1 MAAMDDPSP
10 GAVSPAE
17 AGFPPMPMDRAAAAA
32 DAAVAILVLAALLAL
47 PSVLAPLS
55 RGLHVSV
62 PGGWYLWAVASGLLI
77 LAAVLLLLRR
87 RGQALGS
94 IGLGR
99 APAGR
104 VVLAAGGAVLLCYLF
119 GIVSSILVVAVTGGD
134 LEGLARQKQQLLQA
148 VGTIPLGLVV
158 PMSLFV
164 GLYEEVF
171 IRGFLLSRLMALSRG
186 TLVPVVVSSVVF
198 GAAHYSQGL
207 AGVAQTAAIGLALGL
222 VVVRAGTLWPAIL
235 AHATIDSVSLTLAV
249 LFREQLRAGG

>member
-1 MAAMDDPSP
+1 MAAMDDPAP
-10 GAVSPAE
+10 GAVPPAE
-17 AGFPPMPMDRAAAAA
+17 IGFPRVPMDRVAAAA
-32 DAAVAILVLAALLAL
+32 DAALAILVLAALLAL
-47 PSVLAPLS
+47 PSGLAPLLS
-55 RGLHVSV
+55 GRRASV

-77 LAAVLLLLRR
+77 LAAVALLLRR
-87 RGQALGS
+87 RGQTLAS

-99 APAGR
+99 APVGR
-104 VVLAAGGAVLLCYLF
+104 VILAAGGAVLLCYLF

-186 TLVPVVVSSVVF
+186 SLAPVAVSSVIF
-198 GAAHYSQGL
+198 GAAHYQQGL

-249 LFREQLRAGG
+249 LFREQLRTGG